1 MSHNAE
7 AFISKD
13 YFGTSGTAYI
23 TAYGWLAS
31 MKEMSLYNY
40 NTYGLLTEW
49 SEKFFNWCEYGMQ

>member
-1 MSHNAE
+1 MNHNAE

-31 MKEMSLYNY
+31 MKEMSR
-40 NTYGLLTEW
+40 
-49 SEKFFNWCEYGMQ
+49 